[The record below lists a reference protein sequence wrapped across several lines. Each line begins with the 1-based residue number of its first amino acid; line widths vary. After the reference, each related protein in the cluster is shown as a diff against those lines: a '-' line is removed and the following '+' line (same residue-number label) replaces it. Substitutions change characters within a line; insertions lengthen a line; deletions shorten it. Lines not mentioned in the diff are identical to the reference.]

1 VQKLKV
7 EIHNLSDSAYLANVD
22 FSYRDLIKNFDRSKV
37 KKGVDAKLIKVKYRS
52 TVTTLE
58 VDNVTTY
65 IRIYK

>member
-1 VQKLKV
+1 MQKLKV